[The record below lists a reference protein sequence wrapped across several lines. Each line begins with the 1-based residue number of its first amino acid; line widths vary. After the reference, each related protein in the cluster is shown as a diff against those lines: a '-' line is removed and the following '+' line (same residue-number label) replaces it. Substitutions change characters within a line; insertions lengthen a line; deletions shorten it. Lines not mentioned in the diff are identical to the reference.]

1 MQRNNPI
8 IMRILIL
15 ALSAYLLVFS
25 AVEFW
30 NITWGTGEWLGQFSF
45 KWALVFLVFIIFCIL
60 CLAAV
65 FAVLW
70 RYEQTARRLDRI
82 ASLRDR
88 LGWLRL
94 LPAIVFLVM
103 PVWILQYTAWGVIL
117 HGAYLHILLWLVST
131 ILAGAFLTRTK
142 EKLLT
147 WHGILASLT
156 LMSGILIFV
165 SSLRSVTDYPFSL
178 GWSEGNRLWDYS
190 VLFGRDIYDYPAGQP
205 IPVLL
210 DIGRQFVG
218 GIPFLIPG
226 VTIWQARL
234 WNGLVNFVPYLI
246 LGLIAFKLSSGDRRY
261 WILAGIWAMIFVV
274 QGPIHPPL
282 LLCAIVVA
290 FAWRRSLWLAIPLI
304 IIASYFAEVS
314 RFTWLFA
321 PGMWAGMLELTGA
334 VKQDDRLNKT
344 AWVRAIS
351 VGMAGIIGGYVAPFF
366 APALISRIT
375 ALFGQSGTEVVANL
389 GTGVTLSAVGSESS
403 AQPLLWYR
411 LFPNATYGYG
421 ILLGLLLA
429 TGPLIAVLLY
439 LSGTRRWNL
448 NIWQKLAILL
458 PLLAFLVVGLIVSV
472 KIGGGGDLH
481 NMDMFLIGL
490 MFAGAI
496 AWHNGGYEWSRQIAS
511 SPAWIRVVMMLL
523 MIIPVHQLLRHL
535 SPISIHTDMLRVMTL
550 ADISPLGPMPEVL
563 PSESDTMEAL
573 QDIRRA
579 VKEAA
584 PSGEILFMDQRQLL
598 TFRYI
603 TDIPLVPEYDKKV
616 LINEAMSSSELY
628 FRTFYQDLAA
638 RRFSLIITQPL
649 HEKIQTDTDE
659 FGEENNAWVKW
670 VSTPLLCYYEP
681 LDTLKKIKIQLL
693 VPKQD
698 ASNCDQSLPVDIH

>member
-1 MQRNNPI
+1 MQRNDLIFKRIPI
-8 IMRILIL
+8 LV
-15 ALSAYLLVFS
+15 LSAYLLIFS

-30 NITWGTGEWLGQFSF
+30 NITWGTGDWLGQFSI
-45 KWALVFLVFIIFCIL
+45 KWALAFLAFVVFCVF
-60 CLAAV
+60 CLM
-65 FAVLW
+65 AVLAILW
-70 RYEQTARRLDRI
+70 RHEGISRGMELI
-82 ASLRDR
+82 ASMRNR
-88 LGWLRL
+88 LGFLRL
-94 LPAIVFLVM
+94 LPAIAFLVA
-103 PVWILQYTAWGVIL
+103 PAWLLQYTAWGVIL
-117 HGAYLHILLWLVST
+117 HEVYLRILLWLVST
-131 ILAGAFLTRTK
+131 ILAGVFLTQTK
-142 EKLLT
+142 DKLLT
-147 WHGILASLT
+147 WHGILTSLT

-165 SSLRSVTDYPFSL
+165 YSLRNVTSYPFSL
-178 GWSEGNRLWDYS
+178 SWSEGNRLWDYS
-190 VLFGRDIYDYPAGQP
+190 VLFGRNIYEYPSDRP

-218 GIPFLIPG
+218 GIPFLVPG
-226 VTIWQARL
+226 ITIWQVRL
-234 WNGLVNFVPYLI
+234 WNGLVNVVPYLI
-246 LGLIAFKLSSGDRRY
+246 LGLIAFRLSAGERRY
-261 WILAGIWAMIFVV
+261 WILTGIWAMIFVI

-282 LLCAIVVA
+282 LLCAIIVA
-290 FAWRRSLWLAIPLI
+290 FTWRKSLWLAVPLI

-321 PGMWAGMLELTGA
+321 PGIWAGMLELSGA
-334 VKQDDRLNKT
+334 VTQDNRLNKT
-344 AWVRAIS
+344 AWVRALS
-351 VGMAGIIGGYVAPFF
+351 VGMAGIIGGYLAPFF
-366 APALISRIT
+366 IPSLLSRI
-375 ALFGQSGTEVVANL
+375 LGQSGADVAGSL

-421 ILLGLLLA
+421 IVLGLFLA
-429 TGPLIAVLLY
+429 TAPLIAVLLY

-448 NIWQKLAILL
+448 NVWQKLAILL

-496 AWHNGGYEWSRQIAS
+496 AWHNGGYEWIRQIAS
-511 SPAWIRVVMMLL
+511 SPAWILVATMLM
-523 MIIPVHQLLRHL
+523 MIIPIYPLLRHI
-535 SPISIHTDMLRVMTL
+535 SPISTRTDMLRIMTL

-563 PSESDTMEAL
+563 PFESDTTEAL

-628 FRTFYQDLAA
+628 FRTFYRDLAS

-670 VSTPLLCYYEP
+670 VSAPLLCYYEP
-681 LDTLKKIKIQLL
+681 LDTLKKVKIQLL

-698 ASNCDQSLPVDIH
+698 VSGCDQSLPVNVH